1 MAGASDGSCE
11 GDMPTSKQGAEG
23 ALGTVGRTMTDATPG
38 QPRRKPRVAVV
49 FGGRSTEH
57 AVSCVSAGSVLAAI
71 DRETYDVVPV
81 GISHEG
87 RWVLAADEPERLAIT
102 GDKLPEVE
110 STGAAVVLAGDPTHK
125 GLTVHEPGQVP
136 EELGEVD
143 VVLPLLHGPYGEDGT
158 LQGLLELAGV
168 PYVGSG
174 VFASA
179 ASMDKG
185 HMKTLLRGA
194 GLPVGPYAVVTPRAW
209 DTDPA
214 AVRET
219 VAGLGFPCFV
229 KPARAGSSVG
239 ISKVH
244 DASEVDDAI
253 ELARSHDPRVV
264 VEAMLEGREIECGVL
279 EGLDGGAPEASV
291 PGEIVVGGDHEFYD
305 FAAKY
310 LPDEGTDLVV
320 PADLTDDQVAEV
332 QSLAVQAF
340 EALAC
345 EGLARVD
352 FFLTASGFVVNEVNT
367 MPGFTPVSMFPL
379 MWKESGLDYPAL
391 VDRLVQTAL
400 ARNPGLLR

>member
-1 MAGASDGSCE
+1 
-11 GDMPTSKQGAEG
+11 
-23 ALGTVGRTMTDATPG
+23 MTDEIETPG
-38 QPRRKPRVAVV
+38 PVRRPRVAVV

-71 DRETYDVVPV
+71 DRDRYDVVPV
-81 GISHEG
+81 GISREG
-87 RWVLAADEPERLAIT
+87 RWVLAADDPAKLAIT
-102 GDKLPEVE
+102 GGELPEVPAD
-110 STGAAVVLAGDPTHK
+110 GAAVVLSGDPTHR
-125 GLTVHEPGQVP
+125 GLAVHDPGQVP
-136 EELGEVD
+136 RELGEVD
-143 VVLPLLHGPYGEDGT
+143 VVLPLLHGAYGEDGT

-168 PYVGSG
+168 AYVGSG

-179 ASMDKG
+179 AAMDKG
-185 HMKTLLRGA
+185 HMKTLLQGA
-194 GLPVGPYAVVTPRAW
+194 GLPVGRYAVVTPRAW
-209 DTDPA
+209 ATDRA

-219 VAGLGFPCFV
+219 VAALGYPVFV

-244 DASEVDDAI
+244 RPDDLDDAV
-253 ELARSHDPRVV
+253 EAARSHDPRVV
-264 VEAMLEGREIECGVL
+264 VEAMVEGREIECGVL
-279 EGLDGGAPEASV
+279 EGRDGGPPDASL
-291 PGEIVVGGDHEFYD
+291 PGEVVVGGGHEFYD

-320 PADLTDDQVAEV
+320 PADLPDDVVTEV
-332 QSLAVQAF
+332 RALACAAF

-352 FFLTASGFVVNEVNT
+352 FFLTPDGRVVVNEVNT

-379 MWKESGLDYPAL
+379 LWAATGLDYPAL

-400 ARNPGLLR
+400 ARPTGLR

>member
-1 MAGASDGSCE
+1 MSDHESSTA
-11 GDMPTSKQGAEG
+11 PA
-23 ALGTVGRTMTDATPG
+23 
-38 QPRRKPRVAVV
+38 PRPRVAVV

-71 DRETYDVVPV
+71 DRERYDVVPV
-81 GISHEG
+81 GISREG
-87 RWVLAADEPERLAIT
+87 RWVLAGEELQHLAIT
-102 GDKLPEVE
+102 GGDLPEVPGE
-110 STGAAVVLAGDPTHK
+110 GAAVVLSGDPTHR
-125 GLTVHEPGQVP
+125 GLAVHEAGRVP

-179 ASMDKG
+179 AAMDKG
-185 HMKTLLRGA
+185 HMKTLLQGA
-194 GLPVGPYAVVTPRAW
+194 GLPVGPYAVITPRQWA
-209 DTDPA
+209 TDRA

-219 VAGLGFPCFV
+219 VAALGYPVFV

-239 ISKVH
+239 ITKVRGP
-244 DASEVDDAI
+244 E
-253 ELARSHDPRVV
+253 ELDEAVESARGHDPRVV
-264 VEAMLEGREIECGVL
+264 VEAMVEGREIECGVL
-279 EGLDGGAPEASV
+279 EGLAGGPPEASV
-291 PGEIVVGGDHEFYD
+291 PGEVVVGGEHEFYD

-320 PADLTDDQVAEV
+320 PADLPDAVAKEV
-332 QSLAVQAF
+332 QDLACQAF

-352 FFLTASGFVVNEVNT
+352 FFVTGDGSVVVNEVNT

-379 MWKESGLDYPAL
+379 MWRASGLDYPAL

-400 ARNPGLLR
+400 ARPVGLR